1 VFLRGSLRKRT
12 GAVLDYSRRAA
23 QSVSANERRR
33 NNETMR
39 RRPGGGDRPRGPFAA
54 LFAHHREHEPH
65 QVVMWMIVAA
75 GLSLIAT
82 ILVAGAAGYL
92 AVASHIRH
100 ANTYWFPFAL
110 VGAVVANLGYV
121 LAYREVAHVD
131 RGVRLG
137 TLRAGAIVT
146 AGFGMFIPR
155 GGFAVDLEA
164 LQDLGVPREE
174 ARVRVL
180 GLGSLEYAVLATG
193 ACICA
198 ILLLLDQYPAQR
210 AVLLSWT
217 IGVPAG
223 TALALLAV
231 RYRSRLC
238 RGRIGP
244 ILRPA
249 LDAIAVVGL
258 IVASPRRHGAAAFMG
273 MALYWAGEV
282 FVLWVCLAAFT
293 RDTPPVAPVV
303 VGYATGYALT
313 RRTLPLGGAGAV
325 EALMPF
331 ALTWVGFGLPAAVL
345 AVFAYRIFNLWLP
358 LGPAAAA
365 LWALQRRPP
374 ETPLAPDA
382 EVGGDDHDAEPVED
396 PRRAHHANG

>member
-1 VFLRGSLRKRT
+1 MKRGTIRDNRFRPVRGGGNKKAMT
-12 GAVLDYSRRAA
+12 
-23 QSVSANERRR
+23 
-33 NNETMR
+33 
-39 RRPGGGDRPRGPFAA
+39 RRPGGAQRLRASFGA

-65 QVVMWMIVAA
+65 QVVLWMIVAA
-75 GLSLIAT
+75 GLSLIAI
-82 ILVAGAAGYL
+82 ILVAGAAGYDAIATHL
-92 AVASHIRH
+92 RD
-100 ANTYWFPFAL
+100 ANWYWLPFAL
-110 VGAVVANLGYV
+110 VGAVVAHIGYV
-121 LAYREVAHVD
+121 FAYREVAHVD

-146 AGFGMFIPR
+146 AGFGMFFPR

-193 ACICA
+193 ACACA
-198 ILLLLDQYPAQR
+198 ILLLVDHYPAQR
-210 AVLLSWT
+210 AVTLSWT
-217 IGVPAG
+217 IGVPVG

-231 RYRSRLC
+231 RYRRWLC
-238 RGRIGP
+238 RGRLGKP
-244 ILRPA
+244 LRPA
-249 LDAIAVVGL
+249 LDAIAVVGM

-273 MALYWAGEV
+273 MTLYFAGEV
-282 FVLWVCLAAFT
+282 FVLWVCLAVFT
-293 RDTPPVAPVV
+293 RDAPAVTAVV

-331 ALTWVGFGLPAAVL
+331 ALTWVAFGLPAAVL
-345 AVFAYRIFNLWLP
+345 AVFFYRIFNLWLP

-374 ETPLAPDA
+374 EASLVAGA
-382 EVGGDDHDAEPVED
+382 EVGGNDGDAEPVKD
-396 PRRAHHANG
+396 ARGTHHANG